1 MHMLD
6 EDVRCQNPQCRKPIL
21 TVPGHRR
28 RQYCDD
34 ACKQKAHRIRQD
46 DAQRAKD
53 EAARLARIEQERLTL
68 LKKWGNL
75 LPETIDL
82 LLSMPS
88 SEEKIVK
95 VIRAEQEWFR
105 QSQLQERNTLLEY
118 LMLQGE
124 QLDFPTL
131 TNDDFRLEQGPDNWL
146 AFCQD
151 GALERLYQARDIV
164 HIKLQAQMAR
174 RRLALLAPQ
183 S

>member
-1 MHMLD
+1 MLED
-6 EDVRCQNPQCRKPIL
+6 ENYCQNPRCRRPIV
-21 TVPGHRR
+21 TIPGHRR

-34 ACKQKAHRIRQD
+34 ACKQTAHRIRLD
-46 DAQRAKD
+46 DARRA
-53 EAARLARIEQERLTL
+53 EEETARLARIEQERLML

-88 SEEKIVK
+88 SAEKIVK
-95 VIRAEQEWFR
+95 VIRAEQEWLR

-131 TNDDFRLEQGPDNWL
+131 TNNDFRLEQGPDSWL

-164 HIKLQAQMAR
+164 HIKLQAQTAR
-174 RRLALLAPQ
+174 RRLVLLAPQ